1 MLFQNIEKYQIFF
14 NLIFS
19 GCGMLVM
26 GDNDLAADRGQVLA
40 ISCIIWQI
48 MKIYILIEFVCKTRS
63 MVALQALT
71 SSWRRIRRAFGIHV
85 TS

>member
-1 MLFQNIEKYQIFF
+1 
-14 NLIFS
+14 
-19 GCGMLVM
+19 MLVM

-71 SSWRRIRRAFGIHV
+71 SSRRRILRAFGIQVLTH
-85 TS
+85 